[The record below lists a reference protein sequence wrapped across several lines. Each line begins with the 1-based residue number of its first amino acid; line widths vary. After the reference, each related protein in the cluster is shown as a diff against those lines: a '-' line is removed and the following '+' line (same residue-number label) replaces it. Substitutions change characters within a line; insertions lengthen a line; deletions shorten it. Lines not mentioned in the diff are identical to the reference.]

1 MPDNK
6 AASLRGAAALS
17 VGGLHKV
24 FADNIDDG
32 DGGDVRDDGDD
43 GYSSND
49 GDESSVMVIVV
60 RMVMR
65 VMVVMV
71 DNRHHCSDLSMEKG
85 LKKRQILLGHKV
97 KVQIFTN
104 I

>member
-1 MPDNK
+1 M
-6 AASLRGAAALS
+6 
-17 VGGLHKV
+17 
-24 FADNIDDG
+24 
-32 DGGDVRDDGDD
+32 
-43 GYSSND
+43 
-49 GDESSVMVIVV
+49 MVIVV
-60 RMVMR
+60 IMVMR

-104 I
+104 S